1 MNSIKRFRQIW
12 KKLMYILTKSQKRW
26 GILVFLASL
35 LGALLELLGVSIMLP
50 LVQAMVDIDD
60 LRSYDVVKKIS
71 EILGLDTSSKLIIAV
86 IIGVILIYII
96 KNGFL
101 CLISWIRIKYAH
113 KVQREISIHMLNSY
127 VSRGYNFFR
136 GHNSSVLLRGC
147 KDSVIG
153 VQISVFTLLKILSE
167 ILMIVCISIFL
178 VVTDWKMS
186 IAMILVAGVCML
198 LVIGGFRSAIQR
210 QGKIYYAKAAST
222 NQWLLQLFS
231 GIKESL
237 VMNRNSFFVQNY
249 SKSFLEQ
256 QRANAIY
263 QFGQEAPAFMI
274 EGICISGIM
283 IAVGFR
289 VVSIDD
295 VASYIPKLATFAVA
309 AFRILP
315 SVGKLASYFN
325 TFTFNVPAI
334 DETYENVKEANA
346 IVAIKGNDYK
356 REGQLEKNYVLQQG
370 IFLENVTYSYPDGE
384 SPVIDNLSMEIKR
397 GESVAFVGPSGAGKS
412 TLADIVLGLL
422 IPQTGHVKMDNYD
435 ISCCREQWANML
447 GFVPQDIYLMDDTI
461 KKNIGF
467 GLRDEQIDNEK
478 VWGALEQAQMKE
490 FVEALPDGLD
500 TCIGDRGVR
509 LSGGQA
515 QRLAIAR
522 ALYNNPEILVL
533 DEATSAL
540 DNETESAVMSAI
552 DSLQGQKTMIII
564 AHRLTTVKKC
574 NKIYE
579 IKNGTASIKKFEE
592 II

>member
-1 MNSIKRFRQIW
+1 MNSIKRFQEIW
-12 KKLMYILTKSQKRW
+12 NKLMYILTKSQKRW
-26 GILVFLASL
+26 GGVVFVISL
-35 LGALLELLGVSIMLP
+35 MGALLELLGVSVMLP
-50 LVQAMVDIDD
+50 LVQAMVNIDE
-60 LRSYDVVKKIS
+60 LRSYSIVDKMS
-71 EILGLDTSSKLIIAV
+71 NLFNLNTSSKLIVAV
-86 IIGVILIYII
+86 IVGVILIYIV
-96 KNGFL
+96 KNLFL
-101 CLISWIRIKYAH
+101 CMVSWIRIKYAH

-136 GHNSSVLLRGC
+136 THNSSVLLRGC

-153 VQISVFTLLKILSE
+153 VQISIFTFLKILSE
-167 ILMIVCISIFL
+167 LLMIICISMFL
-178 VVTDWKMS
+178 VVTDWQMS
-186 IAMILVAGVCML
+186 IAMIIVAGACML
-198 LVIGGFRSAIQR
+198 FVVGGFRSAIQK
-210 QGKIYYAKAAST
+210 QGKVYYAKAATT

-237 VMNRNSFFVQNY
+237 VMNRNNFFVKNY
-249 SKSFLEQ
+249 SKSFIEQ
-256 QRANAIY
+256 QRANAVY

-274 EGICISGIM
+274 EGICIAGIM
-283 IAVGFR
+283 VAVGFK
-289 VVSIDD
+289 VTTIDD
-295 VASYIPKLATFAVA
+295 VAGYIPKLATFAVA

-325 TFTFNVPAI
+325 TFTFNLPAI

-346 IVAIKGNDYK
+346 LIDKKAIDDKRAIKTGEECTFE
-356 REGQLEKNYVLQQG
+356 RG
-370 IFLENVTYSYPDGE
+370 IFLDNITYSYPDGE
-384 SPVIDNLSMEIKR
+384 KPVIEDVSMEIKR
-397 GESVAFVGPSGAGKS
+397 GESVALVGPSGAGKS
-412 TLADIVLGLL
+412 TLADIILGLL
-422 IPQTGHVKMDNYD
+422 LPQNGLVRMDDYD
-435 ISCCREQWANML
+435 IINYREQWANII
-447 GFVPQDIYLMDDTI
+447 GFVPQDVYLMDDSI

-467 GLRDEQIDNEK
+467 GLSDEEIECEK
-478 VWGALEQAQMKE
+478 VWKALEQAQMKA
-490 FVEALPDGLD
+490 FVEELPNGLD
-500 TCIGDRGVR
+500 TQIGDRGVR

-552 DSLQGQKTMIII
+552 DSLQGQKTIIII

-579 IKNGTASIKKFEE
+579 IKNGTAVLKKYEE

>member
-1 MNSIKRFRQIW
+1 MNSIKRFREIW
-12 KKLMYILTKSQKRW
+12 HKLMYILTESQKRW
-26 GILVFLASL
+26 GVVVFVVSL
-35 LGALLELLGVSIMLP
+35 LGALLELLGVSVMLP
-50 LVQAMVDIDD
+50 LVQAMVNIDD
-60 LRSYDVVKKIS
+60 LRNYSIVNKLCV
-71 EILGLDTSSKLIIAV
+71 LFNLDTSSKLIVAV
-86 IIGVILIYII
+86 IVGVILVYVI
-96 KNGFL
+96 KNLFL
-101 CLISWIRIKYAH
+101 CLVSWIRIKYAH

-136 GHNSSVLLRGC
+136 THNSSVLLRGC

-153 VQISVFTLLKILSE
+153 VQISIFTFLKILSE
-167 ILMIVCISIFL
+167 LLMIFCISVFL
-178 VVTDWKMS
+178 VITDWQMS
-186 IAMILVAGVCML
+186 IAMIFVAGACML
-198 LVIGGFRSAIQR
+198 LVVGGFRSVIQR
-210 QGKIYYAKAAST
+210 QGKVYYAKAATT

-249 SKSFLEQ
+249 SKSFIEQ
-256 QRANAIY
+256 QRANAVY

-283 IAVGFR
+283 VAVGLK
-289 VVSIDD
+289 VITLDD

-325 TFTFNVPAI
+325 TFTFNIPAI
-334 DETYENVKEANA
+334 DETYENVKEAKE
-346 IVAIKGNDYK
+346 IVENSVIEEKTELKA
-356 REGQLEKNYVLQQG
+356 EGDCTFVKG
-370 IFLENVTYSYPDGE
+370 IFLENITYSYPDGE
-384 SPVIDNLSMEIKR
+384 RPVIENISIDIKR
-397 GESVAFVGPSGAGKS
+397 GESIALVGPSGAGKS
-412 TLADIVLGLL
+412 TLADIILGLL
-422 IPQTGHVKMDNYD
+422 LPQKGCVKMDDYD
-435 ISCCREQWANML
+435 ITQYREHWSNMI
-447 GFVPQDIYLMDDTI
+447 GFVPQSVYLMDDTI

-467 GLRDEQIDNEK
+467 GLSEEQIDDEK
-478 VWGALEQAQMKE
+478 VWRALEQAQMKA
-490 FVEALPDGLD
+490 FVEELPNGMD
-500 TCIGDRGVR
+500 TQIGDRGVR

-579 IKNGTASIKKFEE
+579 VKNGTVVVKEYEE
-592 II
+592 IV